1 MLNRKSKI
9 GLIIIILILGAI
21 VLSGCEYSW
30 PHLPSPTA
38 VVESVINGV
47 SNFGQSLKDMFQGF
61 GGSIN
66 F

>member
-1 MLNRKSKI
+1 MLNQKLKLS
-9 GLIIIILILGAI
+9 LIIIILILCALF
-21 VLSGCEYSW
+21 LSGCEYSW
-30 PHLPSPTA
+30 PHLPSPTD

-61 GGSIN
+61 GGSIG